1 MKKFKVY
8 PSLRIQ
14 ANKLLVNSNKLKHVF
29 YNTGNIFL
37 INPEDLSTCKNILG
51 NNCIKINLIK

>member
-37 INPEDLSTCKNILG
+37 INPEDLSMCKNILG